1 MEHIRYMT
9 ESVCWM
15 CKLLFSNTGVYH
27 TSINLHRVCQAH
39 SILMSIYVTTRNL
52 SEASIRE

>member
-1 MEHIRYMT
+1 MT